1 MKIQYLQRL
10 QQTPIIG
17 TRKIEGVSDFEIQE
31 VEAKFNISFPQTYK
45 EFLFLAGE
53 YPGAL
58 QILDT
63 NDLTTISHD
72 EHQKMMWEEI
82 ERSGIK
88 FERPF
93 WLFAQS
99 EDCEQFW
106 FFYLDEQTDD
116 PNVYAFEYAN
126 DWVSTHIR
134 DFKMTFSDLILRQ
147 IDVAIEDAKYS

>member
-1 MKIQYLQRL
+1 MDIQYLVKL
-10 QQTPIIG
+10 KENIKIG
-17 TRKIEGVSDFEIQE
+17 LDKSRGVSEVEIQR
-31 VEAKFNISFPQTYK
+31 VEAKFNINFPQAYK
-45 EFLFLAGE
+45 EFLYLAGE

-58 QILDT
+58 LILDT
-63 NDLTTISHD
+63 CNLADISHD

-116 PNVYAFEYAN
+116 PNVYAFVYGSKPG
-126 DWVSTHIR
+126 DRKVVSLN
-134 DFKMTFSDLILRQ
+134 KTFTEMIHRQ

>member
-1 MKIQYLQRL
+1 MDIQYLVKL
-10 QQTPIIG
+10 KENIKIG
-17 TRKIEGVSDFEIQE
+17 LDKSRGVSEVEIQR
-31 VEAKFNISFPQTYK
+31 VEAKFNINFLQAYK
-45 EFLFLAGE
+45 EFLYLAGE

-58 QILDT
+58 LILDT
-63 NDLTTISHD
+63 CNLADISHD